1 MNRSKDMAR
10 LREIEQLLKQH
21 PEGLKQSEIA
31 RRLGLHRSTVMRD
44 LPAMEEAGILLAEDK
59 RGRLTFFG
67 RRK

>member
-1 MNRSKDMAR
+1 MNRSKDVAR
-10 LREIEQLLKQH
+10 LRQMERLLRQH

-44 LPAMEEAGILLAEDK
+44 LPALEEAGTLLAEDDS
-59 RGRLTFFG
+59 GRLTFFR

>member
-10 LREIEQLLKQH
+10 LQKIEELLKEH
-21 PEGLKQSEIA
+21 PEGLRQSEIA
-31 RRLGLHRSTVMRD
+31 RQLGLHRSTVMRD
-44 LPAMEEAGILLAEDK
+44 LPAMEEAGILLAEDA

>member
-10 LREIEQLLKQH
+10 LQKIEELLKEH
-21 PEGLKQSEIA
+21 PEGLRQSEIA

>member
-44 LPAMEEAGILLAEDK
+44 LPAMEEAGILLAEDA